1 MRDSREEFRNFEDII
16 NEVAMSWKSY
26 SFVQQVALA
35 KAFAGVRQQNRFYA
49 PMEGYN
55 KTLELTEVAANSAGT
70 AIEKFENA
78 YMNSLEAK
86 KNTLQASFESLVMNS
101 DMEQIYSSIMSA
113 TTALVDFINQ
123 ANLLKGVFAG
133 IAVTGG
139 IKVFLTIRTAINEAY
154 IGLNRFQNA
163 LNIVKTTNI
172 SSESFKQLLSL
183 TNSLSMSQMRLV

>member
-1 MRDSREEFRNFEDII
+1 
-16 NEVAMSWKSY
+16 
-26 SFVQQVALA
+26 
-35 KAFAGVRQQNRFYA
+35 
-49 PMEGYN
+49 
-55 KTLELTEVAANSAGT
+55 
-70 AIEKFENA
+70 
-78 YMNSLEAK
+78 
-86 KNTLQASFESLVMNS
+86 MNS